1 MVEETIQ
8 MEIQEGLQTIELK
21 LQEQYG
27 IDQFRLMEAQNK
39 YQEDPEIAELMN
51 KLRLQFFGENQ

>member
-1 MVEETIQ
+1 

-27 IDQFRLMEAQNK
+27 IDQLKLMEAQNK
-39 YQEDPEIAELMN
+39 YHEDPEIAELMN